1 VLSREHNREMSLVG
15 IILSGDAAPSA
26 PYITLALSLHAQNL
40 FSTTRP
46 GLLLQLLLLL
56 LFYSQWTDHR
66 CTLKSIGEK
75 KIFFKSLQTFK
86 KVETFLKCLTHN
98 LT

>member
-46 GLLLQLLLLL
+46 GVLLQLLLLL

-75 KIFFKSLQTFK
+75 KSFLHRCKRLK
-86 KVETFLKCLTHN
+86 K
-98 LT
+98 